1 MAIRT
6 TETGATF
13 EELFGGHEVT
23 AIKKNISITAGTTL
37 VRGSIVTEAGKLVTA
52 DDTASYIV
60 AEAVSATDTVATVY
74 ASGMFNREK
83 LTVASGDTVDAHEA
97 QLRDV
102 NIYLTSIH

>member
-6 TETGATF
+6 TETGVTF

-23 AIKKNISITAGTTL
+23 AIKKNISITAGTAL
-37 VRGSIVTEAGKLVTA
+37 VRGSIVTEAGTLVGA
-52 DDTASYIV
+52 ADTASYIV
-60 AEAVSATDTVATVY
+60 AEDVDAADTVATVY

-83 LTVASGDTVDAHEA
+83 LTVGDNDTVDAHEA
-97 QLRDV
+97 QLRDA

>member
-23 AIKKNISITAGTTL
+23 AIKKNISITAGTAL
-37 VRGSIVTEAGKLVTA
+37 VRGSIVTEEGKLVTA
-52 DDTASYIV
+52 DETASYIV
-60 AEAVSATDTVATVY
+60 AEAVSTTDTVATVY

-83 LTVASGDTVDAHEA
+83 LTVGASDTVDAHEA
-97 QLRDV
+97 ELRDV